1 MSNIDSDPWF
11 GRGQTLGVSSTDD
24 GTHVV
29 GTEKWFVDV
38 HPRTGAVN
46 SNAPV
51 KCIAARNTSG
61 SAITAGTVVK
71 FGAANLL
78 GVVDGS
84 AGVNDLLVGVAD
96 EYLPAGGV
104 AANDIFWV
112 VVGGPTTANTAA
124 TFAAGDT
131 ISITGGA
138 AVAAVANKTAGV
150 ALAATASGKVRVL
163 VGLGA
168 RSARC
173 SAP

>member
-11 GRGQTLGVSSTDD
+11 GRGQTLGVTSTSD
-24 GTHVV
+24 GTHIV

-38 HPRTGAVN
+38 HPRTGVVN

-51 KCIAARNTSG
+51 KCVAARNTSG
-61 SAITAGTVVK
+61 SAILPGAVVK
-71 FGAANLL
+71 FGTANLL
-78 GVVDGS
+78 GEVDGS
-84 AGVNDLLVGVAD
+84 AGVDDLVVGVAD
-96 EYLPAGGV
+96 EYLPAAGV

-124 TFAAGDT
+124 TFAAGDP

-138 AVAAVANKTAGV
+138 AVADVANKTAGI
-150 ALAATASGKVRVL
+150 AIAATASGKVRVL
-163 VGLGA
+163 IGLGA

-173 SAP
+173 STP